1 MLLFVLTQ
9 LLSVPLGAGLAGGG
23 GGLVMALSQTTFVVV
38 RTEHDVVVLHATRW
52 RPTAKEIVA
61 THPFPVE
68 ASIYNDV
75 VQLNLSLGGETHH
88 ASRFVER
95 RLAAIIA

>member
-1 MLLFVLTQ
+1 MYSCIRVDSFAME
-9 LLSVPLGAGLAGGG
+9 SI
-23 GGLVMALSQTTFVVV
+23 
-38 RTEHDVVVLHATRW
+38 
-52 RPTAKEIVA
+52 KEIVA